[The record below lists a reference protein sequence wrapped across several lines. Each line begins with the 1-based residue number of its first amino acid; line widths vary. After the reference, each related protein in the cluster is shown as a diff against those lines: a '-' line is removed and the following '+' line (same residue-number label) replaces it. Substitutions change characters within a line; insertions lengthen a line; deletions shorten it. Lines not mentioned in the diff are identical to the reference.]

1 MIFHFS
7 FLRSSDQSLSP
18 KSNQKSSQ
26 RLDRSFVRLA
36 LICGLAVPLLLG
48 AIACLVG
55 IQAVDAIRFLGFGFI
70 TKVDWNVNQNSYGA
84 LAQIYGTLVSSAIAL
99 FIAVPTGLGVALFLT
114 EDFKFIPKQLQTLLG
129 FLVELLAAIP
139 SVVYGLWGIFVLVP
153 FLRFL
158 LGFLGLTLEGG
169 SMLSAA
175 LVLAVMV
182 LPTISAIC
190 REVLRSLS
198 KDLRYAAMGLGAT
211 RWETILRILL
221 PAASSG
227 ILGAVMLGLGR
238 AMGETMAVTMLIGN
252 RDRLGF
258 SILEPA
264 NTIAAQLATKFAEA
278 QGIEVS
284 TLMYAALILF
294 VMTLIVNILA
304 ELLIMKR

>member
-1 MIFHFS
+1 MLPFS
-7 FLRSSDQSLSP
+7 GGSSNRSPNKNLS
-18 KSNQKSSQ
+18 QKLDQ
-26 RLDRSFVRLA
+26 RLDRGFVGLA
-36 LICGLAVPLLLG
+36 AICGLAVPILLG
-48 AIACLVG
+48 AIACLVA
-55 IQAVDAIRFLGFGFI
+55 IQSIDAIKYLGLSFI

-99 FIAVPTGLGVALFLT
+99 FIAVPTGIGIALFLT
-114 EDFKFIPKQLQTLLG
+114 EDFKFMPKQLQTLLG

-139 SVVYGLWGIFVLVP
+139 SVVYGLWGIFGLVP

-158 LGFLGLTLEGG
+158 LRFLGLPLQGG
-169 SMLSAA
+169 SMLPAA
-175 LVLAVMV
+175 LVLAVMI

-190 REVLRSLS
+190 REVLISLS
-198 KDLRYAAMGLGAT
+198 KELRYAAMGLGAT

-221 PAASSG
+221 PAAGSG

-252 RDRLGF
+252 RDQIKF

-278 QGIEVS
+278 EGIEVS

-294 VMTLIVNILA
+294 VMTSIVNILA
-304 ELLIMKR
+304 ELLIIKRND